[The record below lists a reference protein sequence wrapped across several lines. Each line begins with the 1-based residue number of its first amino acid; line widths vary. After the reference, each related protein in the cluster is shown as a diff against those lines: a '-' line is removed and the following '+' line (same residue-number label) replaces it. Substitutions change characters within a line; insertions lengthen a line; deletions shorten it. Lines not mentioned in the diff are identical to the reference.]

1 MSKRDVTDILYFRG
15 DLSPFLIHLTRTF
28 ESLNAEK
35 RLRRIIEARRLVA
48 GNSLVSHATFGYR
61 IGSLNAE
68 EKRRLFSAICFTET
82 PLSEMHCL
90 LEIAGREVDLAPY
103 GLVFLKDRLVTRGVS
118 PALYLNNTQGDKDA
132 IVRGLDKLIDT
143 NREVAEATL
152 PLIAVFGKQL
162 QSVYSTAARNREID
176 FRWEREWR
184 YPASAG
190 DFEFTEDDVFIGLC
204 PHEEIEEFESRWQG
218 IKFIDPT
225 RNVKWYASKLIAAR
239 QRLDIKYSVV

>member
-1 MSKRDVTDILYFRG
+1 MSKRDVSDILHFRG
-15 DLSPFLIHLTRTF
+15 DISPFLVHLTRTF
-28 ESLNAEK
+28 ESMSARR
-35 RLRRIIEARRLVA
+35 RLRSIIESRTLKA
-48 GNSLVSHATFGYR
+48 GSSLVSHATYGYR
-61 IGSLNAE
+61 IGTLGAE
-68 EKRRLFSAICFTET
+68 AKRRLFSAICFTET
-82 PLSEMHCL
+82 PLSEMHCV

-103 GLVFLKDRLVTRGVS
+103 GLVFLKDRLMKRGVS
-118 PALYLNNTQGDKDA
+118 PVLYLNNTQGDKDA
-132 IVRGLDKLIDT
+132 VVRGLDRLIET
-143 NREVAEATL
+143 NREVAEVII

-162 QSVYSTAARNREID
+162 QSVYSSVPPNKEID

-190 DFEFTEDDVFIGLC
+190 DFEFTEDDVFVGLC
-204 PHEEIEEFESRWQG
+204 PHEEIDDFEDRWQG

>member
-1 MSKRDVTDILYFRG
+1 M
-15 DLSPFLIHLTRTF
+15 
-28 ESLNAEK
+28 
-35 RLRRIIEARRLVA
+35 
-48 GNSLVSHATFGYR
+48 
-61 IGSLNAE
+61 
-68 EKRRLFSAICFTET
+68 
-82 PLSEMHCL
+82 
-90 LEIAGREVDLAPY
+90 
-103 GLVFLKDRLVTRGVS
+103 
-118 PALYLNNTQGDKDA
+118 QGDKDA

-143 NREVAEATL
+143 NREVAESIL

-162 QSVYSTAARNREID
+162 QSVYSNVARNREID

-190 DFEFTEDDVFIGLC
+190 DFEFTEGDVFVGLC
-204 PHEEIEEFESRWQG
+204 QHEEIDEFESRWQG